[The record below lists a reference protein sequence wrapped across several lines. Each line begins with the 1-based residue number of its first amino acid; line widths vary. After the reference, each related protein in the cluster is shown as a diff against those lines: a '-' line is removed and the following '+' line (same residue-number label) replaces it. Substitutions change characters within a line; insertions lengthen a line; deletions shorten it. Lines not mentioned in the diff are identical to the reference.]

1 MQHTAPHACVEAGPP
16 SSAFQQAWYGVTV
29 PLLLPLE
36 EPPLDELLLLLEE
49 LAPESQG
56 AAQGPQGV
64 AASQPPDEP
73 ASLSVVEACDPPQ
86 A

>member
-1 MQHTAPHACVEAGPP
+1 LQHTAPQACVEAGPP
-16 SSAFQQAWYGVTV
+16 SSAFQQAWYGVTT

-36 EPPLDELLLLLEE
+36 EPPLDELLLEE
-49 LAPESQG
+49 LAPESQD
-56 AAQGPQGV
+56 ASEQVPQV

-73 ASLSVVEACDPPQ
+73 PSLSVVEACDPPQ